1 MARFDVFQT
10 ASPKDTPR
18 ELLGQVE
25 IDEHGQ
31 LKLLRSAPAADAAL
45 NRAIADLNGRA
56 GLTLKLPPG
65 PGHAKFA
72 IVKKLVP
79 RDDPRFFEA
88 IEDNL
93 HRWHN
98 MTLSPAN

>member
-31 LKLLRSAPAADAAL
+31 LKLLRSAIFPTGVVQLVYAPAEFPSEDTYADAADKL
-45 NRAIADLNGRA
+45 AGADG
-56 GLTLKLPPG
+56 
-65 PGHAKFA
+65 
-72 IVKKLVP
+72 
-79 RDDPRFFEA
+79 
-88 IEDNL
+88 
-93 HRWHN
+93 
-98 MTLSPAN
+98 